1 MGLHLNIPET
11 QMRDAGEREH
21 RNRIWWTAY
30 TLERMWAAK
39 LGFPPAIRDD
49 DIEVNLPSNPVGL
62 DDGSVSDFPDCSYF
76 IARIGLARLSS
87 RIIHSIYNQKADT
100 PSLSRRVQD
109 AFGDLRRW
117 LKNLPRSLQIDA
129 REEGDSLDPR
139 VRSLHLL
146 FNQVR
151 LFTKYPSSTILLLTV
166 LPAGNNRYAHNPAS
180 CSSCTPRSPCTAA
193 RHWSKHS
200 SLCRSV
206 IGDMYSLC

>member
-39 LGFPPAIRDD
+39 LGYPPAIRDE
-49 DIEVNLPSNPVGL
+49 DIEVNLPSNPR
-62 DDGSVSDFPDCSYF
+62 DDSSASDFPDCAYL

-87 RIIHSIYNQKADT
+87 RIIHLIYGQQADT

-109 AFGDLRRW
+109 AFGDLRCW
-117 LKNLPRSLQIDA
+117 LKDLPLSLQIDG
-129 REEGDSLDPR
+129 RQEDDLDPR

-146 FNQVR
+146 FNQVIFSSMQI
-151 LFTKYPSSTILLLTV
+151 LQFSPNSTPSW
-166 LPAGNNRYAHNPAS
+166 R
-180 CSSCTPRSPCTAA
+180 
-193 RHWSKHS
+193 
-200 SLCRSV
+200 
-206 IGDMYSLC
+206 

>member
-39 LGFPPAIRDD
+39 LGYPPAIRDD

-62 DDGSVSDFPDCSYF
+62 DDSSASDFPDCAYF

-87 RIIHSIYNQKADT
+87 RIIHSIYSQKADT
-100 PSLSRRVQD
+100 PSLSHRVQD

-117 LKNLPRSLQIDA
+117 LKNLPQSLQIDA

-151 LFTKYPSSTILLLTV
+151 LFSSIQV
-166 LPAGNNRYAHNPAS
+166 LS
-180 CSSCTPRSPCTAA
+180 FSPNSTTS
-193 RHWSKHS
+193 WQ
-200 SLCRSV
+200 
-206 IGDMYSLC
+206 

>member
-39 LGFPPAIRDD
+39 LGYPPAIRDD

-62 DDGSVSDFPDCSYF
+62 DNSSASDFPDCAYF
-76 IARIGLARLSS
+76 MARIGLARLSS
-87 RIIHSIYNQKADT
+87 RIIHSIYSQKADT

-117 LKNLPRSLQIDA
+117 LKNLPPSLQIDA

-151 LFTKYPSSTILLLTV
+151 LFSGIQV
-166 LPAGNNRYAHNPAS
+166 LPFS
-180 CSSCTPRSPCTAA
+180 F
-193 RHWSKHS
+193 
-200 SLCRSV
+200 
-206 IGDMYSLC
+206 